1 MSGEDTIEAL
11 TRQLTSL
18 TIRLSQVEGELQ
30 ELRTQRTNANEDPD
44 RRNLAQ
50 QLKRGDRVR
59 ILSKIRRPTDWTGRW
74 TDTEIEIER
83 TATVTHTVKDQVWII
98 TDNGTKTW
106 RATHN
111 LELLTE
117 E

>member
-50 QLKRGDRVR
+50 QLK
-59 ILSKIRRPTDWTGRW
+59 
-74 TDTEIEIER
+74 
-83 TATVTHTVKDQVWII
+83 
-98 TDNGTKTW
+98 
-106 RATHN
+106 
-111 LELLTE
+111 
-117 E
+117 

>member
-1 MSGEDTIEAL
+1 MNGEDTIEAL

-18 TIRLSQVEGELQ
+18 NLRLSQVEGELQ
-30 ELRTQRTNANEDPD
+30 ELRTQRTDTNEEPA
-44 RRNLAQ
+44 RQNTAQ
-50 QLKRGDRVR
+50 QLTRGDRVR
-59 ILSKIRRPTDWTGRW
+59 ILSNIRRPTDWTGRW
-74 TDTEIEIER
+74 SDIEIEIER

-106 RATHN
+106 RAAHN
-111 LELLTE
+111 LKLLPE